1 MVYLPYIYINNE
13 GVKTHLTLLSIMD
26 EITSLLNSRASVSS
40 IISILKNKS
49 IIVPAWNKLI
59 DDYEPTKHEIVTD
72 TISRKD
78 RIRKDGVKEEASR
91 IYIGLEKLLVKRMT
105 EFMFA
110 INVKRIYH
118 NIEGSE
124 TRQQISKA
132 IESIYK
138 YARIDA
144 ENIRRGIAYFA
155 SCEFFT
161 MWYAVE
167 KPNNL
172 YGFKSKYKLKCKTY
186 SPMDGVSLYPL
197 FDELGDMIAMSFE
210 YKRTIRDKDVTY
222 FETYTANKHYK
233 WKQEDEGWRT
243 LVDGENMILMKIPGI
258 YGYRS
263 QPIYHG
269 LTYIRKD
276 IEYTLSRNS
285 DVIAYNASPVLK
297 VSGKMVGEEDKGE
310 SRRLFRMEA
319 GGDVS
324 YVSWSQANEAVKYH
338 IDTLLRL
345 YWMQAQIPD
354 ISFDNLAGLGNIG
367 FDARKTILTDAHLKV
382 GDESGAWIELFDR
395 EANIVKEFLKLLNTS
410 WAKEIDNIEVENII
424 TPYIQEDENA
434 SIDKAIK
441 ANGGKP
447 ILSQLESIQ
456 MAGISKDPQ
465 ATLEQIQKEESESA
479 TNSIKNIFGEGA
491 E

>member
-1 MVYLPYIYINNE
+1 M
-13 GVKTHLTLLSIMD
+13 LLSSGAPIG
-26 EITSLLNSRASVSS
+26 S
-40 IISILKNKS
+40 IIKQLKNKS
-49 IIVPAWNKLI
+49 VSIPAWSSLI
-59 DDYEPTKHEIVTD
+59 NDYEPEKHEIVND

-78 RIRKDGVKEEASR
+78 RIRKDGTKEEASR

-110 INVKRIYH
+110 IRVKRMYH
-118 NIEGSE
+118 NVEDSE
-124 TRQQISKA
+124 IHQQIAKA

-197 FDELGDMIAMSFE
+197 FDNLGDMTAMSFE
-210 YKRTIRDKDVTY
+210 YKQMIGDKEIIY
-222 FETYTANKHYK
+222 FETYTADKHYK
-233 WKQEDEGWRT
+233 WKKDGDAWIPMIN
-243 LVDGENMILMKIPGI
+243 GENVVLMKIPGV
-258 YGYRS
+258 YGYRNY
-263 QPIYHG
+263 PIYHG

-367 FDARKTILTDAHLKV
+367 FDARKTLLTDAHLKV

-447 ILSQLESIQ
+447 ILSQLESIR

>member
-1 MVYLPYIYINNE
+1 M
-13 GVKTHLTLLSIMD
+13 LLSSGSPIG
-26 EITSLLNSRASVSS
+26 S
-40 IISILKNKS
+40 IIKQLKNKS
-49 IIVPAWNKLI
+49 VSIPAWSSLI
-59 DDYEPTKHEIVTD
+59 NDYEPEKHEIVND

-78 RIRKDGVKEEASR
+78 RIRKDGTKEEASR

-110 INVKRIYH
+110 IRVKRVYH
-118 NIEGSE
+118 NVEDSE
-124 TRQQISKA
+124 IHQQIAKA

-161 MWYAVE
+161 IWYAVE

-197 FDELGDMIAMSFE
+197 FDNLGDMTAMSFE
-210 YKRTIRDKDVTY
+210 YKQMIGDKEIVY
-222 FETYTANKHYK
+222 FETYTADKHYK
-233 WKQEDEGWRT
+233 WKKDGDAWT
-243 LVDGENMILMKIPGI
+243 PMINGENVVLMKIPGV
-258 YGYRS
+258 YGYRNY
-263 QPIYHG
+263 PIYHG

-367 FDARKTILTDAHLKV
+367 FDARKTLLTDAHLKV
-382 GDESGAWIELFDR
+382 GDESGVWVELFDR

-479 TNSIKNIFGEGA
+479 ANNIKNIFGEGA

>member
-1 MVYLPYIYINNE
+1 M
-13 GVKTHLTLLSIMD
+13 LLSSGSPIG
-26 EITSLLNSRASVSS
+26 S
-40 IISILKNKS
+40 IIKQLKNKS
-49 IIVPAWNKLI
+49 VSIPAWSSLI
-59 DDYEPTKHEIVTD
+59 NDYEPEKHEIVND

-78 RIRKDGVKEEASR
+78 RIRKDGTKEEASR

-110 INVKRIYH
+110 IRVKRMYH
-118 NIEGSE
+118 NVEDSE
-124 TRQQISKA
+124 IHQQIAKA

-197 FDELGDMIAMSFE
+197 FDNLGDMTAMSFE
-210 YKRTIRDKDVTY
+210 YKQMIGDKEIVY
-222 FETYTANKHYK
+222 FETYTADKHYK
-233 WKQEDEGWRT
+233 WKKDGDAWT
-243 LVDGENMILMKIPGI
+243 PMINGENVVLMKIPGV
-258 YGYRS
+258 YGYRNY
-263 QPIYHG
+263 PIYHG

-367 FDARKTILTDAHLKV
+367 FDARKTLLTDAHLKV
-382 GDESGAWIELFDR
+382 GDESGVWVELFDR

-479 TNSIKNIFGEGA
+479 ANNIKNIFGEGA